1 MNMDLSEIAE
11 IDNIFDLLENVEHS
25 LSTLFQNI
33 DDYDRQQAAIV
44 AATNAGIVK
53 GIMLRLTQ
61 LKG

>member
-11 IDNIFDLLENVEHS
+11 IDDIFDLLENVEHS